1 MMTNIVR
8 EFDTPLNVDQVVPT
22 REATSADGKVLVE
35 DSVTHQ
41 AGEGITTGMAKSQ
54 ETPDIFD
61 NSPQAVVKPQTADQA
76 LVDEAGVPVDALP
89 IPNAKTGTTQNLG
102 ATPIRTPVAPSL
114 DALPDGSV
122 DIPRS

>member
-1 MMTNIVR
+1 MTNIVR
-8 EFDTPLNVDQVVPT
+8 EFDTPLNVEQVAPT
-22 REATSADGKVLVE
+22 REATPNDNQVLVQ

-61 NSPQAVVKPQTADQA
+61 NRPQAVVKPQTADQH
-76 LVDEAGVPVDALP
+76 LVDEVAIPVEP
-89 IPNAKTGTTQNLG
+89 VQTNV
-102 ATPIRTPVAPSL
+102 TPQSQVVESDIRTPIAPNL

-122 DIPRS
+122 DIPRT

>member
-1 MMTNIVR
+1 MTNIVR
-8 EFDTPLNVDQVVPT
+8 EFDTPLNVEQVAPT
-22 REATSADGKVLVE
+22 REATPNDNQVLVQ

-61 NSPQAVVKPQTADQA
+61 NRPQTVVKPQTADQH
-76 LVDEAGVPVDALP
+76 LVDEVAIPVEP
-89 IPNAKTGTTQNLG
+89 VQTNV
-102 ATPIRTPVAPSL
+102 TPQSQVVESDIRTPIAPNL

-122 DIPRS
+122 DIPRT

>member
-1 MMTNIVR
+1 MTNIVR
-8 EFDTPLNVDQVVPT
+8 EFDTPLNVEQVVPT
-22 REATSADGKVLVE
+22 REATPNDNQVLVQ

-61 NSPQAVVKPQTADQA
+61 NRPQAVVKPQTADQH
-76 LVDEAGVPVDALP
+76 LVDEVAIPVEP
-89 IPNAKTGTTQNLG
+89 IQTNV
-102 ATPIRTPVAPSL
+102 TPQAQVVESDIRTPIAPNL

-122 DIPRS
+122 DIPRT

>member
-1 MMTNIVR
+1 MTNIVR
-8 EFDTPLNVDQVVPT
+8 EFDTPLNVEQVAPT
-22 REATSADGKVLVE
+22 REATPNDNQVLVQ

-61 NSPQAVVKPQTADQA
+61 NRPQAVVKPQTADQH
-76 LVDEAGVPVDALP
+76 LVDEVAIPVEP
-89 IPNAKTGTTQNLG
+89 IQTNV
-102 ATPIRTPVAPSL
+102 TPQSQVVESDIRTPIAPNL

-122 DIPRS
+122 DIPRT